1 MRIVIPSD
9 LELRV
14 CRDPD
19 DDNILAAAESG
30 KCDCIITGDKD
41 LLVLKAYKG
50 IDILNPREFITNEG
64 LS

>member
-1 MRIVIPSD
+1 MRIVIPSE

-30 KCDCIITGDKD
+30 KCDCINYRRQRLAG
-41 LLVLKAYKG
+41 AQG
-50 IDILNPREFITNEG
+50 I
-64 LS
+64 